1 MHVDL
6 QDLEEIFMGKA
17 MIVYKVYPEEGVN
30 LDELVEKIRELE
42 KVTDIKREPIAFGLE
57 LLKVAMVMDDKK
69 EKPEEYENQ
78 LRAIPGIKNM
88 ETDSMNLI
96 S

>member
-1 MHVDL
+1 
-6 QDLEEIFMGKA
+6 MGKA
-17 MIVYKVYPEEGVN
+17 MIVYKVYPEDGV
-30 LDELVEKIRELE
+30 DISELEERIKQIE
-42 KVTDIKREPIAFGLE
+42 KVTETKREPIAFGLE
-57 LLKVAMVMDDKK
+57 LLKVAMIIDDKK

-78 LRAIPGIKNM
+78 LKAIPGVKRI

>member
-1 MHVDL
+1 
-6 QDLEEIFMGKA
+6 MGKA
-17 MIVYKVYPEEGVN
+17 MIVYKVYPEEGVD
-30 LDELVEKIRELE
+30 LGELEERIRKIE

-78 LRAIPGIKNM
+78 LKAVPGIKNM
-88 ETDSMNLI
+88 ETDSINLI